1 MKKKWVKLNLFHI
14 GQSAKKHQ
22 IFRVKPWNNDLERI
36 LKQSI
41 YDENYQVIGFVKD
54 IFGPI
59 NMPFVSIKTNSKTQ
73 YNPNPNNK
81 FYTKLP

>member
-1 MKKKWVKLNLFHI
+1 LKKKWVKLNLFYI

-22 IFRVKPWNNDLERI
+22 IFRVKPWYNDLERI
-36 LKQSI
+36 LKQPI
-41 YDENYQVIGFVKD
+41 YDENYKVIGLVKD

-59 NMPFVSIKTNSKTQ
+59 NMPFVSIKTLPNSQFDPKL
-73 YNPNPNNK
+73 K

>member
-14 GQSAKKHQ
+14 GQSSKKHE
-22 IFRVKPWNNDLERI
+22 IFRVKPWNSDLERI
-36 LKQSI
+36 LKQPI
-41 YDENYQVIGFVKD
+41 YDENYQVIGSVKD

-59 NMPFVSIKTNSKTQ
+59 NMPFVSIKTVSKTQ
-73 YNPNPNNK
+73 YDPNKK